1 MQPTYNIDN
10 PNLPYQ
16 IKHDLWQTAFGLQQ
30 VDGLKPSVY
39 MEELAEKQARGDY
52 SYEQVYEEITAYHQS
67 TDDSTAEA
75 DLVSLRIAE
84 LLSRSG
90 FSFSPATL
98 LTIHKELFQ
107 DIFDDSIPVGQFRQT
122 NISKKEA
129 VLNGESVIYADY
141 PMIQATLDYDFQQEK
156 IFRYSGLSKETMV
169 QHIQS
174 FISGI
179 WQIHPFREGNTRTI
193 TVFLI
198 KYLREFDFKVD
209 NTPFQKH
216 DEFFRDALVLDN
228 AKILQKRL
236 EFLTVFF
243 ENLLLSGENVLSSE
257 EIDRNLGLDKNSKV
271 N

>member
-1 MQPTYNIDN
+1 
-10 PNLPYQ
+10 
-16 IKHDLWQTAFGLQQ
+16 
-30 VDGLKPSVY
+30 
-39 MEELAEKQARGDY
+39 
-52 SYEQVYEEITAYHQS
+52 
-67 TDDSTAEA
+67 
-75 DLVSLRIAE
+75 
-84 LLSRSG
+84 
-90 FSFSPATL
+90 
-98 LTIHKELFQ
+98 
-107 DIFDDSIPVGQFRQT
+107 
-122 NISKKEA
+122 
-129 VLNGESVIYADY
+129 
-141 PMIQATLDYDFQQEK
+141 MIQATLDYDFQQEK
-156 IFRYSGLSKETMV
+156 IFQYSGLSKEIMV

-179 WQIHPFREGNTRTI
+179 WQIHLFWKGNTRTT

-216 DEFFRDALVLDN
+216 AEFFRDALVLDN

>member
-179 WQIHPFREGNTRTI
+179 WQIHPFREGITLTI

-198 KYLREFDFKVD
+198 KYL
-209 NTPFQKH
+209 
-216 DEFFRDALVLDN
+216 
-228 AKILQKRL
+228 
-236 EFLTVFF
+236 
-243 ENLLLSGENVLSSE
+243 
-257 EIDRNLGLDKNSKV
+257 
-271 N
+271 

>member
-1 MQPTYNIDN
+1 MVVP
-10 PNLPYQ
+10 
-16 IKHDLWQTAFGLQQ
+16 F
-30 VDGLKPSVY
+30 S
-39 MEELAEKQARGDY
+39 
-52 SYEQVYEEITAYHQS
+52 
-67 TDDSTAEA
+67 
-75 DLVSLRIAE
+75 LVS
-84 LLSRSG
+84 
-90 FSFSPATL
+90 FV
-98 LTIHKELFQ
+98 KQ
-107 DIFDDSIPVGQFRQT
+107 IFL
-122 NISKKEA
+122 KKD

-179 WQIHPFREGNTRTI
+179 WQIHPFREGNTRTT

-198 KYLREFDFKVD
+198 KYLREFGFEVD

-216 DEFFRDALVLDN
+216 AKFFRDALVLDN

>member
-16 IKHDLWQTAFGLQQ
+16 TKHALWQTAFGLQQ

-39 MEELAEKQARGDY
+39 MEELAEKQARGSY

-67 TDDSTAEA
+67 TDDSMAEA
-75 DLVSLRIAE
+75 DLVSLRIVE

-98 LTIHKELFQ
+98 LSIHKELFQ
-107 DIFDDSIPVGQFRQT
+107 DIFNDSIPVGQCRQT

-129 VLNGESVIYADY
+129 VLNGESVVYADY

-156 IFRYSGLSKETMV
+156 IFQYSGLSKEIIV

-179 WQIHPFREGNTRTI
+179 WQIHPFREGNTRII

-198 KYLREFDFKVD
+198 KYLREFGFTVD

-216 DEFFRDALVLDN
+216 AKFFRDALVLDN

-257 EIDRNLGLDKNSKV
+257 EIDRNLSLDKNSKV